1 LNLTAGLE
9 WANWS
14 RFKTLQIEGLPIP
27 AETFNW
33 KDSWYYSLGA
43 EYAYNDA
50 LTLRTG
56 VAFEKSPVPDAT
68 RSVRVPDNDRYW
80 LSVGASYKF
89 SENMTANLAYS
100 HVFIEDGDILVPA
113 TTFKQH
119 LDIVSIGLTRDW

>member
-1 LNLTAGLE
+1 ME

-14 RFKTLQIEGLPIP
+14 RFKELRITNDASGATIALTPQDW
-27 AETFNW
+27 N
-33 KDSWYYSLGA
+33 DSWYFSLGA

-56 VAFEKSPVPDAT
+56 VAYEKSPVPDAT
-68 RSVRVPDNDRYW
+68 RSVRTPDNDRYW

-89 SENMTANLAYS
+89 SEKMTANFAYT
-100 HVFIEDGDILVPA
+100 HVFMEDGDVAALN

-119 LDIVSIGLTRDW
+119 LDIVSVGLTRDW